1 MINENSFCEL
11 ISYLKIDL
19 QSYITYLKLNNR
31 YELRYYC

>member
-1 MINENSFCEL
+1 MIKENSFCEM